1 MTYPEMLALLQ
12 IFYDQISASLGGFA
26 KRDIMIM
33 NYEGIVN
40 IFMIIVIM
48 LIVTFTFIS
57 VIIIV
62 KIVRL

>member
-1 MTYPEMLALLQ
+1 MTNPEILALLQ